1 MIELEKISKSFELNR
16 SQRKALN
23 TQDTAIP
30 VLHEVS
36 FQCRPGRITCLLG
49 PNGAGKTTTLRII
62 GGILKANS
70 GIMKVDGHEA
80 GSQGHRKSLGLLT
93 GHTKLYPRLT
103 VTEMLQYFA
112 DLYEVPQ
119 PAFELRKEYLFD
131 QLGIGAFA
139 HKRIGKLSTGM
150 QQKAS
155 IARAIIHDP
164 PVVIFDEP
172 SSGLDVVTAESI
184 IELIRDCKEKGK
196 TVLFSTHIMSEVDLL
211 ADDLIIMKKG
221 KIIYDN
227 EMKNFRSEM
236 KDDSLAREFI
246 RRVHEEVT

>member
-1 MIELEKISKSFELNR
+1 MIQLANISKFFELSR
-16 SQRKALN
+16 SQRKAM
-23 TQDTAIP
+23 DTNQSKIQ
-30 VLHEVS
+30 VLHDVS
-36 FQCRPGRITCLLG
+36 FECLPGKITCLLG

-62 GGILKANS
+62 GGILKANQGKMTVNGFS
-70 GIMKVDGHEA
+70 ADT
-80 GSQGHRKSLGLLT
+80 QGHRKSLGLLT

-112 DLYEVPQ
+112 DLYNVP
-119 PAFELRKEYLFD
+119 ADVFKSRKEYLFD
-131 QLGIGAFA
+131 QLGIGEFA
-139 HKRIGKLSTGM
+139 EKRIGKLSTGM

-184 IELIRDCKEKGK
+184 IDLIRHCKEQGK

-211 ADDLIIMKKG
+211 ADDLIIMRKG
-221 KIIYDN
+221 RIIYND
-227 EMKNFRSEM
+227 EMKNFRNEM
-236 KDDSLAREFI
+236 QGDSLAREFI